1 MNVNFKDILDT
12 WESSEKKKI
21 SYNKPARENNTSKY
35 SMEEYLKL
43 FPPEK
48 ENIIFEQEKIA
59 PQRIKNKNYRR
70 MKIQETLDLH
80 GFKLVSARVALEDF
94 IKNCKRKK
102 IEKILIIH
110 GKGLHS
116 ESGDSVLR
124 KTVKDFL
131 MNCPDI
137 GEIGHPSEKDGGF
150 GATWA
155 IIRY

>member
-1 MNVNFKDILDT
+1 MDFKEILDT
-12 WESSEKKKI
+12 WEKKDKHPKKNNIKSETEIK
-21 SYNKPARENNTSKY
+21 SLSPST
-35 SMEEYLKL
+35 MEDYIKL

-48 ENIIFEQEKIA
+48 EKITLEQEINA
-59 PQRIKNKNYRR
+59 PQRIKKRNYKR

-80 GFKLVSARVALEDF
+80 GYKINSAKVALSDF
-94 IKNCKRKK
+94 IKTCKRRK

-116 ESGDSVLR
+116 ETGESILR
-124 KTVKDFL
+124 STVKDFL
-131 MNCPDI
+131 VNCPEI